1 MTATG
6 DLREQL
12 IHARNLLQKALDE
25 VDDAVRLADRLD
37 DEAIDAAQR
46 FVARSAG

>member
-12 IHARNLLQKALDE
+12 IHARNLVQRALDE
-25 VDDAVRLADRLD
+25 MDDAVRQADRLD
-37 DEAIDAAQR
+37 DEAIDTADR
-46 FVARSAG
+46 FVNRGTG

>member
-12 IHARNLLQKALDE
+12 IHARNMAQRVLDE
-25 VDDAVRLADRLD
+25 LDDAVRLADRLD
-37 DEAIDAAQR
+37 DEAIDASAR
-46 FVARSAG
+46 FVERSTG